1 MKAGDPDYAISRLD
15 LDLAGTHGWQ
25 VRLQRNGV
33 RYGRFF
39 ADLTWGGRNRALQR
53 ARQFRDRIIASADR
67 SASTSIRIQSVRTE
81 RNTSG
86 VVGVSRV
93 TNTGANG
100 VRYHFWQ
107 ASWSPE
113 TGARRS
119 VRFSILQHGE
129 DIAFKLAC
137 EARDRGIRGKSEEF

>member
-1 MKAGDPDYAISRLD
+1 MRADDPNYAISRLD
-15 LDLAGTHGWQ
+15 LDSAGTHGWQ

-39 ADLTWGGRNRALQR
+39 GDLTWGGREQALAR
-53 ARQFRDRIIASADR
+53 ARQFRDRIIASAGR
-67 SASTSIRIQSVRTE
+67 SRMIVVRVQSIRTS

-100 VRYHFWQ
+100 ASYHFWQ
-107 ASWSPE
+107 ASWSPAPGE
-113 TGARRS
+113 RKS
-119 VRFSILQHGE
+119 IRFSVLQHGE
-129 DIAFKLAC
+129 KDAFRLAC
-137 EARDRGIRGKSEEF
+137 EARECGIRGNT